1 MIKRFIKRTGRQLKK
16 LGKEIGKPFKSMM
29 KTKIGKIIG
38 TIGMMMIGGWMM
50 AGAKTFASTLWA
62 GKGVGTA
69 FSQGIS
75 AMGSAASTSFQTITG
90 GIQDMFTKGGTQ
102 SVETGANALKD
113 EVAKNVKNAGG
124 EVAGTATDI
133 AEKTAETVSSTTG
146 VDPTDVK
153 GQAIDTTKKRLLEEG
168 AITPSGKVVG
178 DDALAGRLKSS
189 FTDLPEP
196 GSAGSSVK
204 WDTATNKYIP
214 KTEKELMTGRL
225 ELATQGEPA
234 KYIAR
239 DAKKGVFGLRN
250 ERTIIKDMFPQT
262 DPITGQYSAPEG
274 FTQVASATDMT
285 GAPRN
290 LLDKV
295 YDMPYAELNEKYGL
309 GVKPFKSFENVPGIL
324 REGTVGE
331 AKAVYDFTRP
341 IPDPYIPGS
350 SDMTGAISALSE
362 NESRLYAAMPVNQ
375 MLNQKNMPSPSVIG
389 TEDYMANTR
398 KAGFVWDTSLLSV
411 NPSNIPT

>member
-102 SVETGANALKD
+102 SAGAGAENLKTEILKNP
-113 EVAKNVKNAGG
+113 EVKVDTKTLAESSKEIVKQ
-124 EVAGTATDI
+124 
-133 AEKTAETVSSTTG
+133 TTG

>member
-1 MIKRFIKRTGRQLKK
+1 MIKRFIKRTGRALKK

-62 GKGVGTA
+62 GQGVGTA
-69 FSQGIS
+69 FSSGIS
-75 AMGSAASTSFQTITG
+75 AMGNAAATSFKTITG
-90 GIQDMFTKGGTQ
+90 GIQNMFTKGGTQ
-102 SVETGANALKD
+102 SAGAGAENLK
-113 EVAKNVKNAGG
+113 
-124 EVAGTATDI
+124 TDI
-133 AEKTAETVSSTTG
+133 LNNPEVKVDTQTLSESSKEFVKQTGG
-146 VDPTDVK
+146 VDPTDVTK
-153 GQAIDTTKKRLLEEG
+153 AAQDTTLDGKFYEAG
-168 AITPSGKVVG
+168 AQTASGKVAG
-178 DDALAGRLKSS
+178 DDILVGRLEKSLAN
-189 FTDLPEP
+189 LPEP
-196 GSAGSSVK
+196 GSAGSSLK

-274 FTQVASATDMT
+274 FTQVAHGADMT
-285 GAPRN
+285 GAPKN

-309 GVKPFKSFENVPGIL
+309 GYKPLKSFEGLPGIL

-331 AKAVYDFTRP
+331 AKLVYDFTRP

-362 NESRLYAAMPVNQ
+362 NESRLYSAMPVNQ
-375 MLNQKNMPSPSVIG
+375 MLNQKSIPSPSVIG
-389 TEDYMANTR
+389 TEEYMSKTK